1 MDGQTGMNNLVFVG
15 GSLALLFCL
24 WYASSYCFKADAAGR
39 ATHDGY
45 VDQGVLEFMPTL
57 KRGDIEE
64 MLHETERWECTV
76 CAFHNVV
83 VRTTCSLC
91 GTKKDCKFVE
101 ESQEIDYANA
111 TTVYMDG
118 EANTVSAER
127 QRRANHSALSAQ
139 TTLLARQNSLSKLT
153 SSYYVKQMSSYF
165 FNIVLPED
173 LNARQRSARMR
184 KEWSRGLDTNGLPY
198 WKRHCLDARHVPAAF
213 LIQLGGTMKHRSSP
227 PPSDA
232 GKVPF
237 KSLPT
242 LQEEIDLLEDATSQ
256 QLHRVSILDDLELGN
271 IVREIGLVP
280 LELVDAT
287 QTVMGS
293 SLSPSTWGTLTYLA
307 KRSFSVKYAWF
318 LHQVA
323 DLLIPYT
330 TGYLKMR
337 TKREH
342 LLTEAMENLL
352 SLQDQA
358 LCSIIR
364 VEFDNDVGI
373 DAGAVLRE
381 WYVLVSDALLA
392 PTSGLFVLS
401 NRDDNSYI
409 LNPNSE
415 FAVGQYN
422 MDHLAAFEAIGRFL
436 GRAILDGQMLKLPF
450 CPVVFKAMLGV
461 PVSMDDVESL
471 DRTLYKSLRY
481 LLEND
486 NADDLAL
493 TFSVSELRGEKVVE
507 IDLIEDGQDIP
518 VTDANKHDYVDT
530 LVRYLL
536 FERIAPQLHALLRGL
551 YAIVPPELLIPF
563 DHKEL
568 ELLMTGLAEID
579 VADWEANTE
588 TSSNLD
594 GSRVLVW
601 FWEVVRDMSDDDQA
615 KLLQF
620 CTGSSRVPVQGFK
633 GLTSYDGRICNFTL
647 KGMPYRSGMYPVAH
661 ACFNRLDLPLY
672 PMKELLQDALA
683 MLLLSD
689 PTGFNIQ

>member
-1 MDGQTGMNNLVFVG
+1 MDGQPSVNNLVFVG
-15 GSLALLFCL
+15 ASLALLFCL
-24 WYASSYCFKADAAGR
+24 WYASGYCFKADAAGR

-64 MLHETERWECTV
+64 MLHETERWECSV

-101 ESQEIDYANA
+101 ESQEIEYANA

-118 EANTVSAER
+118 EVNTLSTER
-127 QRRANHSALSAQ
+127 QRRINHSMLSAQ
-139 TTLLARQNSLSKLT
+139 STLLGRQNSMSKLT

-184 KEWSRGLDTNGLPY
+184 KEWSRGLDAHGLPY
-198 WKRHCLDARHVPAAF
+198 WKRHCLDARCVPTAF
-213 LIQLGGTMKHRSSP
+213 LIQLGGTMKHQ
-227 PPSDA
+227 D
-232 GKVPF
+232 KVPL

-242 LQEEIDLLEDATSQ
+242 LQEDIDILEDAATQ
-256 QLHRVSILDDLELGN
+256 ELHRVSILDNLERGN
-271 IVREIGLVP
+271 VVREIALLP

-337 TKREH
+337 TKREQVF
-342 LLTEAMENLL
+342 TEAMENLL

-364 VEFDNDVGI
+364 VDFDNDVGI

-381 WYVLVSDALLA
+381 WYVLVSEALLA
-392 PTSGLFVLS
+392 PNSGLFVLS
-401 NRDDNSYI
+401 NREDNSYI

-422 MDHLAAFEAIGRFL
+422 MDHLAAFEAVGRFL

-450 CPVVFKAMLGV
+450 CPVLFKAMLGV

-493 TFSVSELRGEKVVE
+493 TFPY
-507 IDLIEDGQDIP
+507 IA

-579 VADWEANTE
+579 VVDWEANTQ
-588 TSSNLD
+588 TSSNLE

-601 FWEVVRDMSDDDQA
+601 FWEVVKDMSDDDQA

-633 GLTSYDGRICNFTL
+633 GMTSYDGRICNFTL
-647 KGMPYRSGMYPVAH
+647 KGVAYQSGMYPVAH

-672 PMKELLQDALA
+672 PRKELLQEAIK